1 MVTTSWTVIGRAS
14 LTFVVWRTNAIRL
27 RDDAPLT
34 SSWPLVGET
43 SPAMAFRIVDFP
55 EPLGPI
61 RAVTA
66 SRGIVND
73 DAAIAT
79 WVP

>member
-1 MVTTSWTVIGRAS
+1 M
-14 LTFVVWRTNAIRL
+14 TFVVWRTNAIRL
-27 RDDAPLT
+27 WDDAPLT
-34 SSWPLVGET
+34 SSWPLDGEV
-43 SPAMAFRIVDFP
+43 SPAIALRIVDLP
-55 EPLGPI
+55 EPFGPI

-79 WVP
+79 WLP